1 MLSALFHAKNVN
13 LDGSSQRC
21 IFSDDPVT
29 PFDSSSSVVTW
40 RRTDGITGIPPP
52 SLAFSHAWLPRAAAS
67 MAQKTYTK
75 HTLNGT
81 CRGVPVL

>member
-21 IFSDDPVT
+21 IFSDDPMT

-40 RRTDGITGIPPP
+40 RRTDGITGIPPFVGFFTRVVAE
-52 SLAFSHAWLPRAAAS
+52 SSS
-67 MAQKTYTK
+67 
-75 HTLNGT
+75 
-81 CRGVPVL
+81 